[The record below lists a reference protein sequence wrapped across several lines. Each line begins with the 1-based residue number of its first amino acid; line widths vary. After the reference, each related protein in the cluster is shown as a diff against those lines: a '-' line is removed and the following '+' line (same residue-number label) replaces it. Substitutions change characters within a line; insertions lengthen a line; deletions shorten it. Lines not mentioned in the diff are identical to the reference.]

1 MKLPHA
7 LQTCS
12 MEVSSQK
19 LKFLFVVQTINGISY
34 TNSQVEC
41 HGCPV
46 KETVSSFYIS
56 VCTFGIFISA
66 VVRVHALSMSF
77 ERPQT
82 ASLAEQCFYFFC
94 TVKIESS
101 KKKNAFQ
108 LQISPYSGNV

>member
-12 MEVSSQK
+12 MEVSIQK
-19 LKFLFVVQTINGISY
+19 LKFIFVVQTINGISY
-34 TNSQVEC
+34 MNQVEC

-46 KETVSSFYIS
+46 KETVSSFYVS
-56 VCTFGIFISA
+56 VCPFGIFISA

-82 ASLAEQCFYFFC
+82 ASQAEQCFFFFFLHC
-94 TVKIESS
+94 
-101 KKKNAFQ
+101 
-108 LQISPYSGNV
+108 